1 MINDTIKE
9 LIWRFTL
16 VLTKINYGQNGDQTG
31 LFYTTNPVFY
41 TGQSVRWNG
50 NQCFSGPNWFLP
62 DLSLGPACLGISDIW
77 MVVLSNY
84 FYSLHFV
91 EINSSMFQLYVCKV
105 YFVFHFRFMEK
116 KVCCK
121 FFSSIYLKQFIIYI
135 LAWCH
140 TLYPKWLVTNK
151 NMDI

>member
-1 MINDTIKE
+1 MDKLEIKQGSF
-9 LIWRFTL
+9 I
-16 VLTKINYGQNGDQTG
+16 QQTQYFIPDSRSG
-31 LFYTTNPVFY
+31 GMETNVFPD
-41 TGQSVRWNG
+41 R
-50 NQCFSGPNWFLP
+50 NWFLP